1 MSNLELKSIDNKPN
15 KESTKDLHDF
25 EVLEIPQELKDLQ
38 ELTNISDQHVQKLIK
53 TYKNELTTS
62 PLLLWLEAYYG
73 EIKDTKSLEKLID
86 KVSERKL
93 TNAEMVDYIVEDC
106 LNVRTTR
113 ENLAN
118 LNTNID
124 YDAKQSELYDKI
136 QALKSKNFDKITL
149 DNDSRNKALE
159 SISDPAEKLVLS
171 YISTKDIP
179 LPEIETTAKNSSAA
193 QDPRFKD
200 LSTRE
205 LIEHTDKVPW
215 SIVKDLKLTPEKA
228 KAIKELNYK
237 TFIQIVRTNPEIIN
251 QDLIIDAIKH
261 EKSTDKLQDK
271 LIQKGA
277 LVPNARTKYG
287 SKMAKAVVNYSI
299 DQVFGN
305 SVFKK
310 SAAAKEVTT
319 ELDVANLLAHYITS
333 WKVEKIPKSIIDKNQ
348 GYTDSR
354 VALKSKTESSN
365 QEEAKKQN
373 EAEIEQT
380 RIDLL
385 HITDQKEESENKEL
399 AEIIKVIQSI
409 TWGFDIE
416 EIKSEKRKYGENSTL
431 CSRTACLN
439 IEKLIDVAA
448 EDDIDTQ
455 DVPLKWD
462 AKVLIPSLLKSKA
475 AEKIHLN
482 SFSDPKDVKQLEN
495 LLKQRALE
503 SKGNV
508 FDMYMYTKGKHR
520 TTVFLGSDGNFYAL
534 DPYYGGN
541 KTQKPVPLKDL
552 LDNMA
557 DKVMKNDI
565 VINKTVYAQISQE
578 SQKKLQ
584 EVYKKIETNYSLQ
597 TKLEEY
603 YGDED
608 IVYKLSQYDEIAPY
622 QDENITEL
630 PSTNIDA
637 PKQPEAIQED
647 FTLAM
652 LQLHVPKIYGDITYD
667 ELYTAITSISD
678 PSLKTK
684 CIQTI
689 KAEKIMDFQLLLWM
703 LKNAPLENKA
713 DGKIGQYTLNKIKE
727 KINNNASIAEHN
739 QQN

>member
-1 MSNLELKSIDNKPN
+1 MSNIELKNIDNKPN
-15 KESTKDLHDF
+15 NESTEDLHDF

-38 ELTNISDQHVQKLIK
+38 ELTNISDQYVQKLVK
-53 TYKNELTTS
+53 TYKDELVTS

-73 EIKDTKSLEKLID
+73 EIKDTKSLENLID

-287 SKMAKAVVNYSI
+287 SKIAKAVVNYSI

-333 WKVEKIPKSIIDKNQ
+333 WKVEKIPKPIIDKNQ
-348 GYTDSR
+348 SYTDSR

-385 HITDQKEESENKEL
+385 HITDQKEA
-399 AEIIKVIQSI
+399 AEDRDLQDIIATIDDI
-409 TWGFDIE
+409 TWGFDVDKIVSKWFE
-416 EIKSEKRKYGENSTL
+416 RDKKTGTTL

-439 IEKLIDVAA
+439 INNIIKLFGK
-448 EDDIDTQ
+448 DDDP
-455 DVPLKWD
+455 DALKWD
-462 AKVLIPSLLKSKA
+462 ASSLIKDLIKSQVADIIKPT
-475 AEKIHLN
+475 
-482 SFSDPKDVKQLEN
+482 SFTDPTQIEYITKYFKN
-495 LLKQRALE
+495 KALE
-503 SKGNV
+503 SQGNV
-508 FDMYMYTKGKHR
+508 FDVYTFSPNR
-520 TTVFLGSDGNFYAL
+520 DRFVVFLASDGNLYAL
-534 DPYYGGN
+534 SPYYGGG
-541 KTQKPVPLKDL
+541 KTTKPVPLEQL
-552 LDNMA
+552 LKNLA
-557 DKVMKNDI
+557 PKVQSTNI
-565 VINKTVYAQISQE
+565 VVNNIVYAQISDV
-578 SQKKLQ
+578 SQKRLA
-584 EVYKKIETNYSLQ
+584 EAYKKLENNYSLQ
-597 TKLEEY
+597 TKLEQY

-608 IVYKLSQYDEIAPY
+608 IVQKLSQYDDEPY
-622 QDENITEL
+622 HDGNITEL
-630 PSTNIDA
+630 PSTNIDT

-689 KAEKIMDFQLLLWM
+689 KAEKIMDFQLLLGM

-727 KINNNASIAEHN
+727 KINNNATSIAEHN
-739 QQN
+739 QNN

>member
-1 MSNLELKSIDNKPN
+1 MSNIELKNIDNKPN
-15 KESTKDLHDF
+15 NESTEDLHDF

-38 ELTNISDQHVQKLIK
+38 ELTNISDQYVQKLVK
-53 TYKNELTTS
+53 TYKDELVTS

-73 EIKDTKSLEKLID
+73 EIKDTKSLENLID

-228 KAIKELNYK
+228 KAIKEFNYK
-237 TFIQIVRTNPEIIN
+237 TFIQIVRTNPSIIN

-277 LVPNARTKYG
+277 LVPNTRTKYG
-287 SKMAKAVVNYSI
+287 SKIAKAVVNYSI

-333 WKVEKIPKSIIDKNQ
+333 WKVEKIPKPIIDKNQ

-385 HITDQKEESENKEL
+385 HITDQKEA
-399 AEIIKVIQSI
+399 AEDRDLQDIIATIDDI
-409 TWGFDIE
+409 TWGFDVDKIVSKWFE
-416 EIKSEKRKYGENSTL
+416 RDKKTGTTL

-439 IEKLIDVAA
+439 INNIIKLFGK
-448 EDDIDTQ
+448 DDDP
-455 DVPLKWD
+455 DALKWD
-462 AKVLIPSLLKSKA
+462 ASSLIKDLIKSQVADIIKPT
-475 AEKIHLN
+475 
-482 SFSDPKDVKQLEN
+482 SFTDPTQIEYITKYFKN
-495 LLKQRALE
+495 KALE
-503 SKGNV
+503 SQGNV
-508 FDMYMYTKGKHR
+508 FDVYTFSPNR
-520 TTVFLGSDGNFYAL
+520 DRFVVFLASDGNLYAL
-534 DPYYGGN
+534 SPYYGGG
-541 KTQKPVPLKDL
+541 KTTKPVPLEQL
-552 LDNMA
+552 LKNLA
-557 DKVMKNDI
+557 PKVQSTNI
-565 VINKTVYAQISQE
+565 VVNNIVYAQISDV
-578 SQKKLQ
+578 SQKRLA
-584 EVYKKIETNYSLQ
+584 EAYKKLENNYSLQ
-597 TKLEEY
+597 TKLEQY

-608 IVYKLSQYDEIAPY
+608 IVQKLSQYDDEPY
-622 QDENITEL
+622 HDGNITEL
-630 PSTNIDA
+630 PSTNIDT

-689 KAEKIMDFQLLLWM
+689 KAEKIMDFQLLLGM

-727 KINNNASIAEHN
+727 KINNNATSIAEHN
-739 QQN
+739 QNN

>member
-287 SKMAKAVVNYSI
+287 SKIAKAVVNYSI

-333 WKVEKIPKSIIDKNQ
+333 WKVEKIPKPIIDKNQ
-348 GYTDSR
+348 SYTDSR

-385 HITDQKEESENKEL
+385 HITDQKEA
-399 AEIIKVIQSI
+399 AEDRDLQDIIATIDDI
-409 TWGFDIE
+409 TWGFDVDKIVSKWFE
-416 EIKSEKRKYGENSTL
+416 RDKKTGTTL

-439 IEKLIDVAA
+439 INNIIKLFGK
-448 EDDIDTQ
+448 DDDP
-455 DVPLKWD
+455 DALKWD
-462 AKVLIPSLLKSKA
+462 ASSLIKDLIKSQVADIIKPT
-475 AEKIHLN
+475 
-482 SFSDPKDVKQLEN
+482 SFTDPTQIEYITKYFKN
-495 LLKQRALE
+495 KALE
-503 SKGNV
+503 SQGNV
-508 FDMYMYTKGKHR
+508 FDVYTFSPNR
-520 TTVFLGSDGNFYAL
+520 DRFVVFLASDGNLYAL
-534 DPYYGGN
+534 SPYYGGG
-541 KTQKPVPLKDL
+541 KTTKPVPLEQL
-552 LDNMA
+552 LKNLA
-557 DKVMKNDI
+557 PKVQSTNI
-565 VINKTVYAQISQE
+565 VVNNIVYAQISDV
-578 SQKKLQ
+578 SQKRLA
-584 EVYKKIETNYSLQ
+584 EAYKKLENNYSLQ
-597 TKLEEY
+597 TKLEQY

-608 IVYKLSQYDEIAPY
+608 IVQKLSQYDDEPY
-622 QDENITEL
+622 HDGNITEL
-630 PSTNIDA
+630 PSTNIDT

-689 KAEKIMDFQLLLWM
+689 KAEKIMDFQLLLGM

-727 KINNNASIAEHN
+727 KINNNATSIAEHN
-739 QQN
+739 QNN